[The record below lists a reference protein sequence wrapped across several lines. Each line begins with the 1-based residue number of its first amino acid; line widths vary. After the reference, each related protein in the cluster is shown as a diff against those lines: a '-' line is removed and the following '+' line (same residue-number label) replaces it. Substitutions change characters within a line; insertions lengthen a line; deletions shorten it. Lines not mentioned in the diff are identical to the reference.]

1 MSKPLYFS
9 AKSIGESKRGGR
21 KPQSLLVAASHNLRD
36 HQAEHGA
43 HDNICLEQSHLNV
56 ILHDPS
62 QSGAVDALARE
73 LKLKYAVPKRKLRK
87 DHVQAL
93 EFVISVR
100 RDSDVDEIAYFKAS
114 TRWLIEV
121 FGEEMLLSAVVHYD
135 EAEPYMHAL
144 VLPIMDGKYSGGAPI
159 DMQNLP
165 RLNRR
170 FADEVGKLF
179 GFSFE
184 LKAKLNSAQRT
195 EAFNLVIEHLGTT
208 DDPVL
213 SSRIWCGVLEHIK
226 SAPQG
231 FIEMLG
237 LQMPV
242 QLRKS
247 AKTSTQIFTSTGKKT
262 SEDRERRRTVD
273 LSCLGQCN
281 YTAPFSTQEPVDEAA

>member
-21 KPQSLLVAASHNLRD
+21 KPQTLLVAASHNLRD

-43 HDNICLEQSHLNV
+43 HDNICLELSHRNV
-56 ILHDPS
+56 ILHGPS

-73 LKLKYAVPKRKLRK
+73 LKVKYAVPKRKLRK

-100 RDSDVDEIAYFKAS
+100 SDSDNDDMAYFKAS

-121 FGEEMLLSAVVHYD
+121 LGEEMLLSAVVHYD
-135 EAEPYMHAL
+135 EAEPHMHAL
-144 VLPIMDGKYSGGAPI
+144 VLPIMDGQYLGGSPI
-159 DMQNLP
+159 DKPNL
-165 RLNRR
+165 RILNTR
-170 FADEVGKLF
+170 FADEVGTSF

-184 LKAKLNSAQRT
+184 PKSKLNSAQRS
-195 EAFNLVIEHLGTT
+195 EAFNRVIDHLETN
-208 DDPVL
+208 DDPVF
-213 SSRIWCGVLEHIK
+213 SSRIWGGVVKHIK
-226 SAPQG
+226 GAPQE
-231 FIEMLG
+231 FLEILG

-242 QLRKS
+242 QRRQS
-247 AKTSTQIFTSTGKKT
+247 PKTMAQIFTSTGKKT

-273 LSCLGQCN
+273 LSCVGQRN
-281 YTAPFSTQEPVDEAA
+281 YTAPFSTQEPVDETA